1 MTPAEKHCKTTLK
14 VNTYK
19 IADLFDCCSAET
31 KIKVVSAIIN
41 GDVGNWEKDEQI
53 TMTIEDVRSLFSEA
67 TDDQRLELI
76 KSIVWTSPDMY
87 KFHKKAE
94 KMIKSNEFQETLD

>member
-1 MTPAEKHCKTTLK
+1 MTPSEKHCKTKLC
-14 VNTYK
+14 
-19 IADLFDCCSAET
+19 IQMFQIEWLFDSCNDAE
-31 KIKVVSAIIN
+31 KISVISEITGN
-41 GDVGNWEKDEQI
+41 GCKNDEELVP
-53 TMTIEDVRSLFSEA
+53 MTIEDIRSLFSGL

-76 KSIVWTSPDMY
+76 KSIVWTAPDMY